1 MNKAGEDFANGF
13 TFTEV
18 FDENA
23 QQNDVFDAMLRPI
36 VSDVLQGYNCTL
48 FAYGSSGSGK
58 THTMIGDQRTESAG
72 MVPRTIDE
80 IFSRLNGLSVE
91 HTVRISY
98 LEVFNEE
105 LIDLFAATDN
115 CVALKIYENA
125 KGQVLVNGLS
135 EIIARTAAE
144 ACDALHRGQAK
155 MKTGTKSL
163 RSHSIITIM
172 VYIKEKP
179 KRRSIDANV
188 ELLKF
193 SKLSLVELAGSESAY
208 KSGTDQSARHKVNQS
223 LVSFNRVVQALIAK
237 SPHIP
242 YRDSKMTRILQ
253 ESLGG
258 NSKTSFIA
266 TIAPGDNA
274 TEETMNTLEYVTR
287 AKNICNRPQ
296 INERLNK
303 MVLLNDIDKE
313 ITKLKQDILANRTKT
328 GRFLTDESYIDS
340 LNQLNTSTHHVQKSK
355 GELDVLHEQYG
366 KIQELFSDVNSNLQ
380 QHNKKI
386 EGIHGSVTSMRRQMD
401 ELKDKTEA
409 IVDQI
414 GRLSRTEVELSA
426 QASELRVVAD
436 DISHETQELHAS
448 IDRRSDYEKQLEQTC
463 KRFASNVKRQLDE
476 MVQFIQ
482 LNATMVDNML
492 SSYACKYG
500 ESSVI
505 CSLRSPFC
513 SFLSFSCRQIPSGDC
528 KGVGKLYTA
537 YKRFSHDWSPFGA
550 IVDAKQNGRNGTRCP
565 WHDRPRKHS
574 THIHC
579 NEFRYIRP

>member
-1 MNKAGEDFANGF
+1 MSKMGDEFANGF

-18 FDENA
+18 FDENS

-36 VSDVLQGYNCTL
+36 VNDVLQGYNCTL
-48 FAYGSSGSGK
+48 FAYGSSSSGK
-58 THTMIGDQRTESAG
+58 THTMIGDRNESAG

-80 IFSRLNGLSVE
+80 IFSRLNGMDVE

-105 LIDLFAATDN
+105 LIDLFAPTDN
-115 CVALKIYENA
+115 GVALKIYENA
-125 KGQVLVNGLS
+125 KGQVQVNGLS
-135 EIIARTAAE
+135 EIIARTASE

-208 KSGTDQSARHKVNQS
+208 KSGTDQSARLKVNQS

-237 SPHIP
+237 SAHIP

-303 MVLLNDIDKE
+303 MVLLNDIDRE

-340 LNQLNTSTHHVQKSK
+340 LNQLNTSTHHVQRGK

-380 QHNKKI
+380 QHNRKI

-401 ELKDKTEA
+401 ELKDKTDA
-409 IVDQI
+409 IVDHV

-426 QASELRVVAD
+426 QASGLIIVTD
-436 DISHETQELHAS
+436 DISHETQQLHAS
-448 IDRRSDYEKQLEQTC
+448 IDRRSDFEKQLEQTC
-463 KRFASNVKRQLDE
+463 KQFALNVKRQLDQ

-492 SSYACKYG
+492 SSYASKYG
-500 ESSVI
+500 ES
-505 CSLRSPFC
+505 LH
-513 SFLSFSCRQIPSGDC
+513 L
-528 KGVGKLYTA
+528 
-537 YKRFSHDWSPFGA
+537 
-550 IVDAKQNGRNGTRCP
+550 
-565 WHDRPRKHS
+565 HS
-574 THIHC
+574 AQ
-579 NEFRYIRP
+579 FV